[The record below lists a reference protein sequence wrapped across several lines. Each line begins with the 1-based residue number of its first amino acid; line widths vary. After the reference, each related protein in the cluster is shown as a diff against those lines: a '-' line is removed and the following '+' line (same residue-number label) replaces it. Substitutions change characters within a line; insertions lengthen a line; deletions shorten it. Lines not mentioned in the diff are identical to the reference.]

1 MVVFLL
7 SCGCE
12 RSVSL
17 PRSAVGLWSV
27 IVAFNC
33 AL

>member
-1 MVVFLL
+1 MVLFLL
-7 SCGCE
+7 SCDCE
-12 RSVSL
+12 CSVSL

-27 IVAFNC
+27 TVAFNC